1 MESLEA
7 FLTARL
13 GSEQFEMT
21 LNIDPDAKSFLGFS
35 PTGRCPRFVAVDEC
49 QVFVGD
55 IIASDG
61 SAGEGLEQWFLQGF
75 ASLGIGGDTCHVAQL
90 LLLLYT
96 DILMHWL
103 FKQVVAEVFYA
114 IEVCVD
120 FIEFSTN
127 PIDGASLL
135 GGTMWDPRLTDHLVL
150 GFGTS
155 AITGSA
161 TFSTQH
167 TRSFFSLC
175 RGRVWGRKQFSTA
188 RAQGSVLSRYLH
200 TGMAHFESATDLC
213 LSLDGSRVGGRE
225 FLLVFLVGRAS
236 DGRWAAMWG
245 PPQVVPRHP
254 WSQRHR
260 SPIFAGEA
268 PFRDPQIA
276 SRRKLSE
283 DSQNRVFTESLGTS
297 GKCAILRTFSELQFR
312 PSEFSEP
319 GAAAFLGIGPSPS
332 SYGGQT

>member
-1 MESLEA
+1 MGPPVDRPLSPRLRHICHHWIGDILNA
-7 FLTARL
+7 AYTIILLLVQRARL
-13 GSEQFEMT
+13 G
-21 LNIDPDAKSFLGFS
+21 PK
-35 PTGRCPRFVAVDEC
+35 AV
-49 QVFVGD
+49 
-55 IIASDG
+55 
-61 SAGEGLEQWFLQGF
+61 
-75 ASLGIGGDTCHVAQL
+75 
-90 LLLLYT
+90 
-96 DILMHWL
+96 
-103 FKQVVAEVFYA
+103 
-114 IEVCVD
+114 
-120 FIEFSTN
+120 
-127 PIDGASLL
+127 
-135 GGTMWDPRLTDHLVL
+135 
-150 GFGTS
+150 
-155 AITGSA
+155 
-161 TFSTQH
+161 QH
-167 TRSFFSLC
+167 
-175 RGRVWGRKQFSTA
+175 GA
-188 RAQGSVLSRYLH
+188 RAGQRLV
-200 TGMAHFESATDLC
+200 ESATDLC

-236 DGRWAAMWG
+236 DGRLSMWG

-276 SRRKLSE
+276 SHRKLSE